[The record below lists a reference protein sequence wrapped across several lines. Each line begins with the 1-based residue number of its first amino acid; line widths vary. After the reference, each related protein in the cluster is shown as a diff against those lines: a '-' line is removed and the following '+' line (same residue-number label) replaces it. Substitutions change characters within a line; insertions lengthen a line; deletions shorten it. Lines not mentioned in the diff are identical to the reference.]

1 MDKSPRKQCR
11 TCLRHVESRRD
22 MVSLLDFDETMPTN
36 KIKFSDMLSSVSN
49 REVWWKNWFISV
61 ISSYPSQISSNDQ
74 LPKRVCLL
82 CLSHIRTCYHFRD
95 QVEKSHE
102 SLLHQLSLKRSS
114 ISITCVKEEPTTKRV
129 PIILSPRH
137 VMDES
142 FSDEMLLEIDRY
154 LCTYSILTLH

>member
-11 TCLRHVESRRD
+11 TCLRQFESRRE

-36 KIKFSDMLSSVSN
+36 KMKFSDMLSSVSN
-49 REVWWKNWFISV
+49 REVCWKNWFIWV

-95 QVEKSHE
+95 QVERSHE
-102 SLLHQLSLKRSS
+102 SLLHQLCLKSS
-114 ISITCVKEEPTTKRV
+114 TMSITSNIKEEPTTKRV

-142 FSDEMLLEIDRY
+142 FNDDMLLEIDR
-154 LCTYSILTLH
+154 